1 MSVTWI
7 QVLQGVGILLTGGG
21 FTLLGMVLKR
31 RWETKD
37 KKEDVTSAITS
48 LGNKIDNVKSSIMAE
63 LAKDRA
69 DNEEYRIKM
78 CRQRILQF
86 NDEIYRGVRHTKESF
101 DDVIAEG
108 IDVYEDYCKTHPT
121 FPNFKAEAAIDN
133 IKETYKKCL
142 KEGTFLSQSNHF
154 SQQDNI

>member
-1 MSVTWI
+1 MAVTGI
-7 QVLQGVGILLTGGG
+7 QVLQSVGMLLTGGG

-37 KKEDVTSAITS
+37 KKEDVTGAITS
-48 LGNKIDNVKSSIMAE
+48 LGQKIDNVKSSIMAE

-101 DDVIAEG
+101 DDVIVEG

-121 FPNFKAEAAIDN
+121 FPNFKAEAAIEN

-154 SQQDNI
+154 SQ

>member
-1 MSVTWI
+1 MAVTWI

-37 KKEDVTSAITS
+37 KKEDVTGAITS
-48 LGNKIDNVKSSIMAE
+48 LGKKIDNVKSSIMAE

-121 FPNFKAEAAIDN
+121 FPNFKAEAAIEN

-154 SQQDNI
+154 SQ

>member
-63 LAKDRA
+63 LEKDRA

-86 NDEIYRGVRHTKESF
+86 NDEIYRGVLHTRESF
-101 DDVIAEG
+101 DNVIEEG
-108 IDVYEDYCKTHPT
+108 IDVYEDYCKSHPT
-121 FPNFKAEAAIDN
+121 FPNFKAEAAIEN
-133 IKETYKKCL
+133 IKETYKKRL
-142 KEGTFLSQSNHF
+142 KNQDFLS
-154 SQQDNI
+154 

>member
-7 QVLQGVGILLTGGG
+7 QVLQGVGMLLTGGG

-48 LGNKIDNVKSSIMAE
+48 LGKKIDNVKSSIMAE

-121 FPNFKAEAAIDN
+121 FPNFKAEAAIEN

-154 SQQDNI
+154 SQ

>member
-121 FPNFKAEAAIDN
+121 FPNFKAEAAIEN

>member
-69 DNEEYRIKM
+69 GNEEYRIKM

-121 FPNFKAEAAIDN
+121 FPNFKAEAAIEN

-154 SQQDNI
+154 SQ

>member
-7 QVLQGVGILLTGGG
+7 QVLQGVGMLLTGGG

-48 LGNKIDNVKSSIMAE
+48 LGKKIDNVKSSIMEE

-121 FPNFKAEAAIDN
+121 FPNFKAEAAIEN

-154 SQQDNI
+154 SQ

>member
-7 QVLQGVGILLTGGG
+7 QVLQGVGMLLTGGG

-48 LGNKIDNVKSSIMAE
+48 LGKKIDNVKSSIMAE
-63 LAKDRA
+63 LEKDRA

-121 FPNFKAEAAIDN
+121 FPNFKAEAAIEN

-154 SQQDNI
+154 SQSDNI

>member
-1 MSVTWI
+1 MALTGL
-7 QVLQGVGILLTGGG
+7 QLLQGAGLLLTGGG
-21 FTLLGMVLKR
+21 FTFLGMILKR
-31 RWETKD
+31 RWEVKD
-37 KKEDVTSAITS
+37 KKDGVEEAIAN
-48 LGNKIDNVKSSIMAE
+48 LGNKIDKVQQSIMEE
-63 LAKDRA
+63 LEKDRA

-121 FPNFKAEAAIDN
+121 FPNFKAEAAIEN

-142 KEGTFLSQSNHF
+142 KDGDFLS
-154 SQQDNI
+154 

>member
-1 MSVTWI
+1 MDGTGL
-7 QVLQGVGILLTGGG
+7 QVLQSVGMLLTGGG

-37 KKEDVTSAITS
+37 KKDVTASAIAS
-48 LGNKIDNVKSSIMAE
+48 LGDKIDKNQKLIMDE

-121 FPNFKAEAAIDN
+121 FPNFKAEAAIEN

-154 SQQDNI
+154 SQSDNI

>member
-48 LGNKIDNVKSSIMAE
+48 LGNKIDNVQSSIMAE
-63 LAKDRA
+63 LEKDRA

-86 NDEIYRGVRHTKESF
+86 NDEIYRGVLHTRESF
-101 DDVIAEG
+101 DNVIEEG
-108 IDVYEDYCKTHPT
+108 IDVYEDYCKSHPT
-121 FPNFKAEAAIDN
+121 FPNFKAEAAIEN
-133 IKETYKKCL
+133 IKETYKKRL
-142 KEGTFLSQSNHF
+142 KNQDFLS
-154 SQQDNI
+154 

>member
-1 MSVTWI
+1 MAVTWI
-7 QVLQGVGILLTGGG
+7 QVLQGVGMLLTGGG

-37 KKEDVTSAITS
+37 KKEDVTGAITS
-48 LGNKIDNVKSSIMAE
+48 LGNKIDNVKSSIMEE

-121 FPNFKAEAAIDN
+121 FPNFKAEAAIEN

-154 SQQDNI
+154 SQ

>member
-1 MSVTWI
+1 MAVTGI
-7 QVLQGVGILLTGGG
+7 QVLQGVGMLLTGGG

-37 KKEDVTSAITS
+37 KKEDVTGAITS

-101 DDVIAEG
+101 DDVIVEG

-121 FPNFKAEAAIDN
+121 FPNFKAEAAIEN

-154 SQQDNI
+154 SQ

>member
-1 MSVTWI
+1 MDATGL
-7 QVLQGVGILLTGGG
+7 QVLQSVGILLTGGG

-37 KKEDVTSAITS
+37 KKDNTASAIEN
-48 LGNKIDNVKSSIMAE
+48 LGKKIDDNQKLIMDE

-86 NDEIYRGVRHTKESF
+86 NDELYRGVKHTRESF
-101 DDVIAEG
+101 DNVIEEG
-108 IDVYEDYCKTHPT
+108 IDVYEDYCKSHPT
-121 FPNFKAEAAIDN
+121 FPNFKAEAAIAN
-133 IKETYKKCL
+133 IKENYKTRL
-142 KEGTFLSQSNHF
+142 KNGDFLS
-154 SQQDNI
+154 

>member
-7 QVLQGVGILLTGGG
+7 QVLQGVGMLLTGGG

-48 LGNKIDNVKSSIMAE
+48 LGKKIDNVKSSIMAE

-101 DDVIAEG
+101 DDVIVEG

-121 FPNFKAEAAIDN
+121 FPNFKAEAAIEN

-154 SQQDNI
+154 SQ

>member
-1 MSVTWI
+1 MPVTWI

-48 LGNKIDNVKSSIMAE
+48 LGNKIDNVQSSIMAE
-63 LAKDRA
+63 LEKDRA

-86 NDEIYRGVRHTKESF
+86 NDEIYRGVLHTRESF
-101 DDVIAEG
+101 DNVIEEG
-108 IDVYEDYCKTHPT
+108 IDVYEDYCKSHPT
-121 FPNFKAEAAIDN
+121 FPNFKAEAAIEN
-133 IKETYKKCL
+133 IKETYKKRL
-142 KEGTFLSQSNHF
+142 KNQDFLS
-154 SQQDNI
+154 

>member
-1 MSVTWI
+1 MAVIWI

-31 RWETKD
+31 RWKTKD
-37 KKEDVTSAITS
+37 KKEDVTGAITS
-48 LGNKIDNVKSSIMAE
+48 LGKKIDNVKSSIMAE

-121 FPNFKAEAAIDN
+121 FPNFKAEAAIEN

-154 SQQDNI
+154 SQ

>member
-1 MSVTWI
+1 MAVTWI

-48 LGNKIDNVKSSIMAE
+48 LGKKIDNVKSSIMAE

-121 FPNFKAEAAIDN
+121 FPNFKAEAAIEN

-154 SQQDNI
+154 SQ

>member
-31 RWETKD
+31 RWENKD